1 MEESA
6 LVVPVALPD
15 ALEQL
20 RWRYDP
26 LGKALPPHITLAVP
40 FGQRDLRERIAPR
53 LKELAA
59 GFEAFSVV
67 GDGIGAFSSDAL
79 DTIYLGLQP
88 NDDLERLMQAAQAA
102 FPEYPPYGGKHVN
115 LVAHVTLARIP
126 EELKQHVL
134 ARAQTAL
141 QEIEPVKLSVQALAW
156 ITGNHDELFTDSFL
170 LRPRAPQIP

>member
-1 MEESA
+1 M
-6 LVVPVALPD
+6 VPVALPD

-59 GFEAFSVV
+59 GFETFSVV
-67 GDGIGAFSSDAL
+67 GDDIGAFSSDAL
-79 DTIYLGLQP
+79 DTIYLGIQP
-88 NDDLERLMQAAQAA
+88 NQDLDRLMQAAQVS

-115 LVAHVTLARIP
+115 LVVHVTLARIP
-126 EELKQHVL
+126 EELNQNVL
-134 ARAQTAL
+134 ERARAIL
-141 QEIEPVKLSVQALAW
+141 QDIGPVKLRVQALAW

-170 LRPRAPQIP
+170 LRPREPQLP